1 MRRPRGPGGRFLTA
15 DEIAA
20 QKAAQNNEPS
30 SSTSHSSYADNADQC
45 PPVKAQ
51 LPADGESFVPQP
63 TEPLTM
69 VGLDYR
75 SSIPI
80 NQTNT
85 VSQPARAPQPPQQL
99 HMASKTPIPNGLY
112 VEPPHGGHKGT
123 TNPAPITLTAPY
135 PPLQMHHV
143 PHPHAHARHHHS
155 RLDAF
160 MYPDNVASEE
170 IQRRTEEI
178 LQFGTAT
185 S

>member
-15 DEIAA
+15 EEIAA

-30 SSTSHSSYADNADQC
+30 SSSSH
-45 PPVKAQ
+45 PVHASDAAEGPSIKS
-51 LPADGESFVPQP
+51 LSTDRDSFVPQP
-63 TEPLTM
+63 AEPLGM
-69 VGLDYR
+69 IGLDYR
-75 SSIPI
+75 SSLPI
-80 NQTNT
+80 NQAHPA
-85 VSQPARAPQPPQQL
+85 QPQQPPQQL
-99 HMASKTPIPNGLY
+99 HVASKTPISNGLY
-112 VEPPHGGHKGT
+112 GEPPHGNHKGT

-160 MYPDNVASEE
+160 MYPDSVASEE

>member
-30 SSTSHSSYADNADQC
+30 SSTSHPTYADDADEST
-45 PPVKAQ
+45 PVKA
-51 LPADGESFVPQP
+51 LSADGESFVPQS
-63 TEPLTM
+63 TEPLAII
-69 VGLDYR
+69 GLDYR
-75 SSIPI
+75 SSLPI
-80 NQTNT
+80 NQTNS
-85 VSQPARAPQPPQQL
+85 VSQPARAPQPSQQL
-99 HMASKTPIPNGLY
+99 HMASKTPISNGLY
-112 VEPPHGGHKGT
+112 GEPPHGHKGT

-185 S
+185 